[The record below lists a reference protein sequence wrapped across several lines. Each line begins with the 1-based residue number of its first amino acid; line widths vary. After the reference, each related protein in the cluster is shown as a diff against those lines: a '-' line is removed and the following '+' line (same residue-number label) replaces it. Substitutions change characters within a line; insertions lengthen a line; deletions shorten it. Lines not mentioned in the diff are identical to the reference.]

1 MFRPTRH
8 LPAVRAPLGEDKDE
22 RGRKREDCMKA
33 PSAKESTMAQALKG
47 PNTTGL
53 AGLPISGN
61 GKRFQ
66 SASDD
71 QADATVI
78 SNASST
84 VIAPCQF
91 PNSKL
96 RTYPKRRG
104 SGSSIL
110 VRLEFRWRDRRSRPN
125 QTVHVLSTAS
135 TSKSRHRDRRRVD
148 PMGHP
153 AVLSADRGSGGV
165 GCGALTLSGT
175 DPAGSG
181 IRTCSLPNIYV
192 RNPALNAS

>member
-1 MFRPTRH
+1 
-8 LPAVRAPLGEDKDE
+8 
-22 RGRKREDCMKA
+22 MKA
-33 PSAKESTMAQALKG
+33 PSAKESTIAQALKG

-71 QADATVI
+71 QADATVKLYSHRTLSVSQLEAQNI
-78 SNASST
+78 SEAT
-84 VIAPCQF
+84 GLRILQF
-91 PNSKL
+91 GK
-96 RTYPKRRG
+96 
-104 SGSSIL
+104 
-110 VRLEFRWRDRRSRPN
+110 VEFRWRDRRSRPN

-135 TSKSRHRDRRRVD
+135 TSKSRHRDRRGVD

-165 GCGALTLSGT
+165 GCGALHRLH
-175 DPAGSG
+175 
-181 IRTCSLPNIYV
+181 RTTARKAYGDAFVIPPIPQQHL
-192 RNPALNAS
+192 R